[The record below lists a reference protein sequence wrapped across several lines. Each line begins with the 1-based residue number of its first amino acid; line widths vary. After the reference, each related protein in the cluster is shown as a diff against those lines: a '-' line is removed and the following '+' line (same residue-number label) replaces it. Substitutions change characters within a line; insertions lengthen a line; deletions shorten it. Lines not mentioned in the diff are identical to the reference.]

1 MRPSSSLERGLI
13 FFVACLIFAA
23 VAAWLLPHRLPR
35 PSPRSAAPAVR
46 VAPGPS
52 AALAEKP
59 GSVTPAEYA
68 KLCAGDD
75 VTGCERAC
83 DAGDAASCRSLGWH
97 YDHATGRLPRDDV
110 KAAFF
115 FGRACDGGDVQGC
128 ANLGVMYADG
138 RGVPRDEGR
147 AASLYERACNAL
159 NAQACTN
166 LGVAYDYGR
175 GVPQDQARAAAL
187 YRTGCD
193 GGHAVGCANL
203 GAMYESGDGGLAKD
217 AARAA
222 SLYERACAAGYADA
236 CGKARR

>member
-1 MRPSSSLERGLI
+1 MRLSLAPL
-13 FFVACLIFAA
+13 FFVVCLALAA
-23 VAAWLLPHRLPR
+23 AAGWYLPHRV
-35 PSPRSAAPAVR
+35 PRSQRRPVAPPAKTVNPPAAPG
-46 VAPGPS
+46 VAESPS
-52 AALAEKP
+52 A
-59 GSVTPAEYA
+59 VTRSEYA
-68 KLCAGDD
+68 KLCTGDD

-97 YDHATGRLPRDDV
+97 YDHATGRLPRDDA
-110 KAAFF
+110 KAAHY

-147 AASLYERACNAL
+147 AASLYERACNAG

-203 GAMYESGDGGLAKD
+203 GAMFESGDGGLSKNV
-217 AARAA
+217 ARAA
-222 SLYERACAAGYADA
+222 TLYEKACTLGYTDMCA
-236 CGKARR
+236 KARR